1 MYTLSDSFVKEHV
14 KGWIT
19 AWNNKDLDKVLLL
32 FTDDIIFY
40 SPKIKTIFPELN
52 SQKIDN
58 KKDLE
63 RYWLAALK
71 QFDNLY
77 FLTIDY
83 YIKNNICVLEYLAT
97 FDRQTKF
104 LSIEKS
110 EFNNDDLIYKAS
122 AFYGP
127 QLEMI

>member
-1 MYTLSDSFVKEHV
+1 MDVLSDSFVKEHI
-14 KGWIT
+14 KRWIT
-19 AWNNKDLDKVLLL
+19 AWNNKDLDKILLL
-32 FTDDIIFY
+32 FTDDILFY
-40 SPKIKTIFPELN
+40 SPKIEIILPNLN

-77 FLTIDY
+77 FFPKDY
-83 YIKNNICVLEYLAT
+83 YIKNNICILEYIAT
-97 FDRQTKF
+97 FDGRTKF

-110 EFNNDDLIYKAS
+110 EFNKDNLIYKAS
-122 AFYGP
+122 AFYGS
-127 QLEMI
+127 QIES

>member
-1 MYTLSDSFVKEHV
+1 MILYF
-14 KGWIT
+14 
-19 AWNNKDLDKVLLL
+19 
-32 FTDDIIFY
+32 

-63 RYWLAALK
+63 RYWLAALN

-83 YIKNNICVLEYLAT
+83 YTN
-97 FDRQTKF
+97 
-104 LSIEKS
+104 
-110 EFNNDDLIYKAS
+110 
-122 AFYGP
+122 
-127 QLEMI
+127 

>member
-1 MYTLSDSFVKEHV
+1 MSDSFVKEHV
-14 KGWIT
+14 KRWIT

-40 SPKIKTIFPELN
+40 SSKIKTIFPELN

-110 EFNNDDLIYKAS
+110 EFNKDNLIYKAS
-122 AFYGP
+122 TFYGP
-127 QLEMI
+127 QLELI